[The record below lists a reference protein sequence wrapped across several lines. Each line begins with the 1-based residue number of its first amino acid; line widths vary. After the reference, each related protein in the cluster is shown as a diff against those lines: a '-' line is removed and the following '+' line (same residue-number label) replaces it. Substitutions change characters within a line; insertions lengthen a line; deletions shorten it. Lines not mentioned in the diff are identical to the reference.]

1 MTLPGVLLLLLL
13 AAQQENSAERLLRQ
27 LGHDQAK
34 VREEAARGLVEIG
47 KPALPLLRDAAKGG
61 DPETRA
67 RALEVIKGIERRIL
81 NGQDLWTRPGKA
93 LTPLVQDS
101 GRLYYVTA
109 SETGEKGK
117 LVCLDAAT
125 GREEWSTALAGPA
138 ADLRTHQGFLHY
150 QQGDQ
155 FFADA
160 RTGKALWSFHIPFV
174 GSPRLEFIGSIAV
187 AVHSAWPFGV
197 RAFDVDS
204 GRPLWE
210 RRHAEIGWSLPLGS
224 FQKACLVY
232 EVQKVVALE
241 SETGRP
247 LWEHA
252 LPEDERRVFSSGS
265 PGPEH
270 RVLFDDRFIYFSGSR
285 VLKWDFQ
292 GRAVWSAAE
301 IKNLNGYG
309 PRLLAQDGKNL
320 YGAMTDSRIVALTKE
335 DGAQAWIVGER
346 RDEWTGTCEMGLV
359 DHRLLALTSLDF
371 SKGEQKF
378 VVRCLAPDTGKVLWT
393 IPCARSPLPR
403 HSFKGGIYLAAK
415 EGLYRADL
423 ETGKAVLLD
432 RPAPTAHPL
441 LVGDTLYCSSSTGV
455 TAIKLSE

>member
-1 MTLPGVLLLLLL
+1 MTLPGVCLVLLV
-13 AAQQENSAERLLRQ
+13 AAQQENSVERLVRQ

-47 KPALPLLRDAAKGG
+47 KPALPLLHEAARSG
-61 DPETRA
+61 DSETRA
-67 RALEVIKGIERRIL
+67 RALEVLKGIERRLL
-81 NGQDLWTRPGKA
+81 NGQNLWTRPGKA
-93 LTPLVQDS
+93 LTPLVHHS
-101 GRLYYVTA
+101 GRLYYATA
-109 SETGEKGK
+109 SEAEEKGT

-125 GREEWSTALAGPA
+125 GLEEWSTALAGPA
-138 ADLRTHQGFLHY
+138 ADLRAHQGFLHY

-160 RTGKALWSFHIPFV
+160 RTGKTLSSFHIPFV
-174 GSPRLEFIGSIAV
+174 GSPRLELIGSIAV

-232 EVQKVVALE
+232 EVQKVVALD

-252 LPEDERRVFSSGS
+252 LSEDERRVFSSGS

-270 RVLFDDRFIYFSGSR
+270 RVLFDDRSIYFSGSK

-292 GRAVWSAAE
+292 GRAVWNAAE

-320 YGAMTDSRIVALTKE
+320 YGAMTDSRIVALTKA
-335 DGAQAWIVGER
+335 DGALAWLVGER
-346 RDEWTGTCEMGLV
+346 RDEWTGICDMELV
-359 DHRLLALTSLDF
+359 DGRLLALTSLDF
-371 SKGEQKF
+371 SKGEQNF
-378 VVRCLAPDTGKVLWT
+378 VLRRLDPDTGKVLWT
-393 IPCARSPLPR
+393 LPCARSPLPR
-403 HSFKGGIYLAAK
+403 HSFKGGIYLAGK
-415 EGLYRADL
+415 DGLYRADL
-423 ETGKAVLLD
+423 ETGKSVRLD
-432 RPAPTAHPL
+432 RPVPNAHPL
-441 LVGDTLYCSSSTGV
+441 LVGDTLYVSSTAEV
-455 TAIKLSE
+455 TAIKLTE